1 MAITLEW
8 SVKIPDRAIEEK
20 YWLNLKKKVID
31 AGLCS
36 HCSTCALICPVDGI
50 ISADREI
57 DFPDWEEKCVDCS
70 ACVRVC
76 PRYDYTPLCDIGEY
90 IELTAARSK
99 RFKGQ
104 DGAMAT
110 EFMASALEMG
120 LIDRALFVGRDEEWR
135 TNIYHIRSVDQ
146 LKDTRLTGT
155 KYSFASVLPEIK
167 KAMKTSKLG
176 IGVVG
181 TPCMVSGIRKLQ
193 SEFSL
198 FREKIKLV
206 CGLFCTE
213 NFYHHQL
220 YEFLK
225 EKGVDFSKLIKTDI
239 TKGKF
244 IATMTDSVVSFP
256 VKELNDIIP
265 HGCEVCIDF
274 TAVESDF
281 SVGSVG
287 SNVGYSTVVVRGEVA
302 KDVLDFIR
310 ENNYADFGKVIP
322 EVIEKLSNL
331 KKKRKKNIPEEFRSR
346 IQEEVKPEESKE
358 SKESREKESEKEKT
372 EKPKEQEGTK
382 EG

>member
-1 MAITLEW
+1 MAATLEW
-8 SVKIPDRAIEEK
+8 SVKAPERIVKDK
-20 YWLNLKKKVID
+20 YWVNLKTKVID

-50 ISADREI
+50 ISEDREI
-57 DFPDWEEKCVDCS
+57 DFPGWEEKCVDCS

-76 PRYDYTPLCDIGEY
+76 PRYDYYPLCDIGEY
-90 IELTAARSK
+90 LEITAAKSK
-99 RFKGQ
+99 RFRGQ

-120 LIDRALFVGRDEEWR
+120 LIDRALFVGRDEDWR
-135 TNIYHIRSVDQ
+135 TLVYHVRDIEQ
-146 LKDTRLTGT
+146 LRDSRLPGT

-167 KAMKTSKLG
+167 KAMKVSKLG
-176 IGVVG
+176 IGVIG

-193 SEFSL
+193 SEMGIFK
-198 FREKIKLV
+198 EKIKLV

-220 YEFLK
+220 YDFLK
-225 EKGVDFSKLIKTDI
+225 ERGVDFKKLIKTDI

-244 IATMTDSVVSFP
+244 IATMEDSTISFP
-256 VKELNDIIP
+256 VKELNPIIP

-287 SNVGYSTVVVRGEVA
+287 SNVGFSTVVIRTDVA
-302 KDVLDFIR
+302 KSVLDFIK
-310 ENNYADFGKVIP
+310 EKDYAEFGNVMLEI
-322 EVIEKLSNL
+322 VEKLSNL
-331 KKKRKKNIPEEFRSR
+331 KKKRKKNIPEEFRNR
-346 IQEEVKPEESKE
+346 IQEAKPAKHEAKAEGGES
-358 SKESREKESEKEKT
+358 
-372 EKPKEQEGTK
+372 
-382 EG
+382 

>member
-1 MAITLEW
+1 MAATLEW
-8 SVKIPDRAIEEK
+8 SVRIPKRVIEGK

-31 AGLCS
+31 TGLCS

-76 PRYDYTPLCDIGEY
+76 PRYDYTPLCDLGEY

-120 LIDRALFVGRDEEWR
+120 LIDRALFVGRDEDWR
-135 TNIYHIRSVDQ
+135 TVVYHIRSADQ

-176 IGVVG
+176 IGVIG

-193 SEFSL
+193 SEFDI

-225 EKGVDFSKLIKTDI
+225 AKGVDFSKLIKTDI

-244 IATMTDSVVSFP
+244 IATMTDSVVRFP
-256 VKELNDIIP
+256 VKELNEIIP

-287 SNVGYSTVVVRGEVA
+287 SAVGFSTVVVRTEVA
-302 KDVLDFIR
+302 KNVLDFIR
-310 ENNYADFGKVIP
+310 EKNYADFGDVMP
-322 EVIEKLSNL
+322 EIIEKLSNL
-331 KKKRKKNIPEEFRSR
+331 KKKRRKNIPEEFRGR
-346 IQEEVKPEESKE
+346 IIEEAGSKG
-358 SKESREKESEKEKT
+358 EKSEKKDSENEKT
-372 EKPKEQEGTK
+372 EKTEKSE
-382 EG
+382 

>member
-1 MAITLEW
+1 MVSSLEW
-8 SVKIPDRAIEEK
+8 EVSVPEK
-20 YWLNLKKKVID
+20 VFEGTYWINLKKRVIER
-31 AGLCS
+31 GLCS
-36 HCSTCALICPVDGI
+36 HCSTCAAICPVEGI
-50 ISADREI
+50 ISGDQEI
-57 DFPDWEEKCVDCS
+57 DFPDWEERCVDCS

-76 PRYDYTPLCDIGEY
+76 PRWNYEPKCDIGEY

-120 LIDRALFVGRDEEWR
+120 LIDRTLFVGRDEEWR
-135 TNIYHIRSVDQ
+135 TKVYHIRSVDQ
-146 LKDTRLTGT
+146 LKDTKLTGT
-155 KYSFASVLPEIK
+155 KYSFASVLPELK
-167 KAMKTSKLG
+167 KAVMKSKKG
-176 IGVVG
+176 VGVVG

-193 SEFSL
+193 SEINL
-198 FREKIKLV
+198 FREKVKLI

-220 YEFLK
+220 HAYLI

-256 VKELNDIIP
+256 VKELNEIVP

-287 SNVGYSTVVVRGEVA
+287 SDAGFSTVVVRTETA
-302 KDVLDFIR
+302 KSVLEFIK
-310 ENNYADFGKVIP
+310 ENDYADFGKVIMD
-322 EVIEKLSNL
+322 IITKLSNL
-331 KKKRKKNIPEEFRSR
+331 KKKRKKNIPEEFRNACM
-346 IQEEVKPEESKE
+346 E
-358 SKESREKESEKEKT
+358 
-372 EKPKEQEGTK
+372 
-382 EG
+382 